1 MKNAWLIYINVSSEK
16 GTLQSKLI
24 MQVLGALTGIQTNIF
39 KTDVFFG
46 RLSDS
51 LSQLLL
57 LTETKR
63 GLFIKD
69 PVHSHLLQ
77 DVLRRRCSAPHSQQ
91 LCMFHWK
98 MRAFIPRK
106 IYAAFI

>member
-1 MKNAWLIYINVSSEK
+1 MKNAWLIYINLSSEK
-16 GTLQSKLI
+16 GTLQSTLI
-24 MQVLGALTGIQTNIF
+24 MQVLGALTGIQTNKF

-63 GLFIKD
+63 GLFIED
-69 PVHSHLLQ
+69 TVG
-77 DVLRRRCSAPHSQQ
+77 
-91 LCMFHWK
+91 
-98 MRAFIPRK
+98 
-106 IYAAFI
+106 